1 LADIHR
7 KSLGKLPETIVTLA
21 VKSDARKIC
30 RAEDSFCR
38 RCKDLRFP
46 LSAYGPGG
54 GRVYSLVAQVSFTP
68 LDVDMG
74 RLARGEWDA
83 LTDRFRLW
91 FIPRIEGR
99 DDKPMFHLSVRKFD
113 KDAGVLSFM
122 HVVPNLGG
130 TLREGESEQHFTV
143 GILCNDDVR
152 ARAVL
157 GSMLDM
163 PPAFRRRNEIAL
175 VEKRWRTDPQA
186 VMFFLA
192 NVHSA
197 MSGSGSSGRTISLH
211 AEGKPS
217 LDMLAAMKETMGSWW
232 EEPRSG

>member
-1 LADIHR
+1 MR
-7 KSLGKLPETIVTLA
+7 V
-21 VKSDARKIC
+21 
-30 RAEDSFCR
+30 
-38 RCKDLRFP
+38 P

-54 GRVYSLVAQVSFTP
+54 GKVYSLVANVPFTP
-68 LDVDMG
+68 IDIDIG

-91 FIPRIEGR
+91 FIPRIDGR
-99 DDKPMFHLSVRKFD
+99 DDKPVFHFSVRKLD
-113 KDAGVLSFM
+113 KDSGVLFFM
-122 HVVPNLGG
+122 HVVPNLDG
-130 TLREGESEQHFTV
+130 TLGEGRSEQHFTV

-152 ARAVL
+152 ARAAL

-163 PPAFRRRNEIAL
+163 PPAFRRRSEIAL
-175 VEKRWRTDPQA
+175 VEKRWRGDPQA

-197 MSGSGSSGRTISLH
+197 TSASGSGRTISLQ

-232 EEPRSG
+232 EEPRSS